1 MKIRRWIALGLLAL
15 VAPAMAQ
22 DAKTV
27 IANAS
32 KAMGLDGVN
41 SLYYY
46 GSGRTYSIGQN
57 NNANMP
63 WPQTPLNDWVRAID
77 FAQPAMRTTWS
88 TYAIPVTGGAARLA
102 PAQQNV
108 TPAQAGNWNLQL
120 ELWTTPWGFI
130 KGAAASTNATV
141 KTENVGGK
149 PHRVVTW
156 SPAVKSPGGK
166 NYQVVG
172 WINADNLVTKVNT
185 WVEHGIYGDLMVES
199 DYSFYREINGLK
211 FPTEMVQRRAGW
223 PVFDVQVLAAWPN
236 PPKIADLMAIPA
248 PPAGAPGAGGPPPGA
263 GGAMST
269 PSEKLADG
277 VYRIK
282 GAYNSLAVEMADQ
295 VLLIE
300 PGPQSEARA
309 LAGIAET
316 RRLFPNK
323 PIKFGVITHHHFDH
337 TGGIAAVAAE
347 GITIVTPAV
356 NKAFLEKALSGP
368 RTLAPD
374 ALAKS
379 GKKAMV
385 EGFAGDKR
393 VFQDA
398 TRTVELHVIKGLP
411 HADGLVVAW
420 LPKEKI
426 LVYADMFNFP
436 PANDPVPNPPVI
448 GTRVFLENLQR
459 LGIDTDKILSI
470 HTMNPDRLATVQ
482 DIKASLGMAN

>member
-120 ELWTTPWGFI
+120 EIWTTPWGFI

-223 PVFDVQVLAAWPN
+223 AGVRR
-236 PPKIADLMAIPA
+236 
-248 PPAGAPGAGGPPPGA
+248 AGAGC
-263 GGAMST
+263 
-269 PSEKLADG
+269 
-277 VYRIK
+277 
-282 GAYNSLAVEMADQ
+282 
-295 VLLIE
+295 
-300 PGPQSEARA
+300 
-309 LAGIAET
+309 
-316 RRLFPNK
+316 
-323 PIKFGVITHHHFDH
+323 
-337 TGGIAAVAAE
+337 VA
-347 GITIVTPAV
+347 
-356 NKAFLEKALSGP
+356 
-368 RTLAPD
+368 
-374 ALAKS
+374 
-379 GKKAMV
+379 
-385 EGFAGDKR
+385 
-393 VFQDA
+393 
-398 TRTVELHVIKGLP
+398 
-411 HADGLVVAW
+411 
-420 LPKEKI
+420 
-426 LVYADMFNFP
+426 
-436 PANDPVPNPPVI
+436 
-448 GTRVFLENLQR
+448 
-459 LGIDTDKILSI
+459 
-470 HTMNPDRLATVQ
+470 
-482 DIKASLGMAN
+482 

>member
-57 NNANMP
+57 NNANIP

-248 PPAGAPGAGGPPPGA
+248 PPGA
-263 GGAMST
+263 GGAMTT